1 MNIKECRKETQ
12 KHIDNVKNILNKWS
26 KEIVQRGKLHDKSKL
41 ESPEVEIFCEYTPK
55 LANSTYGSEKYK
67 GFLKEMQVAL
77 NHHYRMN
84 KHHPEHF
91 RNGIQDMNL
100 IDIMEL
106 LADWKSATLRHND
119 GDLIRSIN
127 LNQER
132 FGYDNDLK
140 QILLN
145 TAELLYAYKIFFGCC
160 DGREGMY
167 LSDTIEGIHKKIDED
182 KQLNNDE
189 KNILKYGY
197 EREFKD
203 KDFYNYN
210 ICINNGFDCYWY
222 KQSYFK

>member
-1 MNIKECRKETQ
+1 VNIKECRKETQ

-26 KEIVQRGKLHDKSKL
+26 KELVQRGKLHDKSKL
-41 ESPEVEIFCEYTPK
+41 ESPELEIFCEYTPK
-55 LANSTYGSEKYK
+55 LAGSTYGGDEYK
-67 GFLKEMQVAL
+67 EFLKEMQVAL

-84 KHHPEHF
+84 RHHPEHF
-91 RNGIQDMNL
+91 RNGIQGMTL

-127 LNQER
+127 FNQER
-132 FGYDNDLK
+132 FGYDDNLK

-145 TAELLYAYKIFFGCC
+145 TAELLYTYKIFFGCC

-182 KQLNNDE
+182 TQLDDTE
-189 KNILKYGY
+189 KRILKYGY
-197 EREFKD
+197 FHEFKD
-203 KDFYNYN
+203 KDYHDEHF
-210 ICINNGFDCYWY
+210 CIDNAFDCYWY